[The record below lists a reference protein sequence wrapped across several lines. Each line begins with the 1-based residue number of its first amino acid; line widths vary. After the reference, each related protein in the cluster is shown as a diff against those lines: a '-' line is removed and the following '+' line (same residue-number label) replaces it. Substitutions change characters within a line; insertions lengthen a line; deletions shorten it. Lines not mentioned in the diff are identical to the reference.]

1 MNRLSIRRIRKKLCT
16 RPLTTGLSILWICA
30 APGMFLWRWLVERTK
45 VMVRMQV
52 TGVVTT
58 FLTWQVAHGLCE
70 WQASARQTIDLIDL
84 GEKAIAVRK
93 ALPRPLTLVMM
104 ASLLM
109 EEGALNK
116 FQYIGMVAFFS
127 YALVRLPSSVSLQ
140 APIYCVLYVMDDS
153 SARFTSILLFSILAP
168 IFSAVRRKYISD

>member
-1 MNRLSIRRIRKKLCT
+1 
-16 RPLTTGLSILWICA
+16 
-30 APGMFLWRWLVERTK
+30 
-45 VMVRMQV
+45 MVRMQV

-58 FLTWQVAHGLCE
+58 FLTWQVAHGPCE
-70 WQASARQTIDLIDL
+70 WHASARQTIDLIDL

-116 FQYIGMVAFFS
+116 FQYIGMVAFLAMRLCDYHHRYLGKPHIY
-127 YALVRLPSSVSLQ
+127 YAL
-140 APIYCVLYVMDDS
+140 CVMDYS

-168 IFSAVRRKYISD
+168 IFSAVRRRYISD